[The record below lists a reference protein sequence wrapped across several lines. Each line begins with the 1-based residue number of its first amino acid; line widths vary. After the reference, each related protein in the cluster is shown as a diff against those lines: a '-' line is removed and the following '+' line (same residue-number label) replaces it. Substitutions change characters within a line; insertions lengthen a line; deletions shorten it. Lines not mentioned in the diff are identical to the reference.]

1 MNELAK
7 TKGKGAF
14 SVGNW
19 QEIRKAGG
27 ESPTPAQ
34 ITTYLHGRT
43 DRRLSR
49 EELIQRIDGYFA
61 SCIRQYID
69 EETGETGYS
78 WRKNPTKSELAI
90 SIGVSSATL
99 SRYLAGRHDGMEYS
113 GLDPARQGVVSPN
126 DFDIVRAAATVIESF
141 YESRL
146 GVNMNNAGCIFW
158 LKNRDNTNWHDSM
171 DMTLSA
177 NANQEREQLSREEIA
192 ARYQALEE
200 FREKPQLPD
209 GLD

>member
-49 EELIQRIDGYFA
+49 EELIQRI
-61 SCIRQYID
+61 
-69 EETGETGYS
+69 
-78 WRKNPTKSELAI
+78 AI